1 MLGKIGMMEIII
13 ILMVALI
20 IFGPTKLPELGR
32 SIGKS
37 INELRQAGK
46 DLRKSIDI
54 SEDIEQIEK
63 DNE

>member
-1 MLGKIGMMEIII
+1 MLGKIGMMEILI

-20 IFGPTKLPELGR
+20 VFGPTKLPELGR
-32 SIGKS
+32 SIGKG

-46 DLRKSIDI
+46 DLRKSVDI
-54 SEDIEQIEK
+54 TEDIEQIEK